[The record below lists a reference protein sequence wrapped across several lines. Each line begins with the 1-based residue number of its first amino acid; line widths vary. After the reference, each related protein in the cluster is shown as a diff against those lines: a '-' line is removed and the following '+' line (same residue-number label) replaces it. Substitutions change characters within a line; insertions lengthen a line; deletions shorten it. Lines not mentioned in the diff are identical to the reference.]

1 APQDNTSMGSS
12 HHHHHHSSGREN
24 LYFQGHMAA
33 PARFCV
39 YYDGHLPAT
48 RVLLMYVR
56 IGTTATITARGHE
69 FEVEAKDQ
77 NCKVILTNGKQA
89 PDWLAAEPY

>member
-1 APQDNTSMGSS
+1 MHFSTIFIPFALAALKVS
-12 HHHHHHSSGREN
+12 
-24 LYFQGHMAA
+24 AA

-48 RVLLMYVR
+48 RVLLMYVG